1 MTGGLTACNRRSN
14 RLSRVLCFTARGSHR
29 ESLFPSF
36 FLPTTRTPSS
46 LFLSPPRTPNREHLL
61 PWRFED
67 STKEK
72 VAPLVK
78 SSLLPRL
85 NRFPKR
91 LDRLNRVSSLQ
102 GTSNLDFARSIN
114 FMDRFENALVEH
126 LLGTPRDYPLSLVRF
141 GWINLEDSNFGFELL
156 QAVRPP
162 VTGGSTACAVH
173 PRTSFPLN
181 LHNHFI
187 LMYVSSVSMINPCTH
202 TSPGWK
208 GAFGSALGAGGLTA
222 CHRRLNRLSP
232 GQIHL
237 LCVHAIFISFH
248 PILILGVL
256 YILITSS

>member
-14 RLSRVLCFTARGSHR
+14 RLSRVLCFTASGSHR
-29 ESLFPSF
+29 EPLSPHSSSHRRQPCSL
-36 FLPTTRTPSS
+36 SS
-46 LFLSPPRTPNREHLL
+46 ISPPRPSNRALSS

-78 SSLLPRL
+78 SGLLPRL

-91 LDRLNRVSSLQ
+91 LNRLNRVSSLQ

-162 VTGGSTACAVH
+162 VTGGSTACAVR
-173 PRTSFPLN
+173 PRTSFPLDLFN
-181 LHNHFI
+181 YIMFI
-187 LMYVSSVSMINPCTH
+187 YVSSVSMINPCTH
-202 TSPGWK
+202 TCPGWK
-208 GAFGSALGAGGLTA
+208 GAFGSALGAGVLTA
-222 CHRRLNRLSP
+222 CHRRLNRLFP
-232 GQIHL
+232 GQTHL
-237 LCVHAIFISFH
+237 LCVHVTFISFH
-248 PILILGVL
+248 PILFLVVL
-256 YILITSS
+256 YILFTSS